1 MIEFMSFFWM
11 RLGFLLLVF
20 APVMV
25 HAGGDEVVVIYNSR
39 MPESKAV
46 AEHYAAARQVP
57 AKQVFG
63 FALTTNEVMTRADFT
78 DFLQQPLAEKLEVA
92 KLWKFGKVT
101 FPATNGQPARVE
113 NRVVKS
119 KIRYAVL
126 CYGVP
131 LKIEPSSKLE
141 EMAEK
146 IARTE
151 FRRNEAAVDSELA
164 WLPIL
169 KLDVM
174 LTGPLPNPFYLTTN
188 RASLNVTNG
197 ILLVARL
204 DGPTPEIASAL
215 VDKALEAESNG
226 FWGRAYFDARGL
238 ENTNSYFQGDQW
250 ILTGAEICRQLGFDC
265 ETDTNGDTLPASLP
279 MSHIAVYAG
288 WYANDAC
295 GPFLQSKMEFMP
307 GAFAYHLHSYSADT
321 LRSTTRNWCG
331 PLLAKGA
338 TCTMGC
344 VYEPFLQFTPNIAS
358 FLQSIGN
365 GWTFGEAAL
374 ASQLALSWQTTV
386 IGDPL
391 YQPFKKTPPELHAQL
406 ARNHNPLIEWSFNR
420 LVNLDLAR
428 GLRATELAKFLEGVP
443 TTTQSA
449 VLTEKLANLYESLG
463 KPSSAIAAWQQ
474 ALTLNPSPQ
483 QRIRLR
489 RVLAEKLL
497 AQNRE
502 ADAAENWRQ
511 LIAEAPDYADIPNLR
526 NRLKELEQKI
536 AAEKH

>member
-238 ENTNSYFQGDQW
+238 DNTNSYFQGDQW

-321 LRSTTRNWCG
+321 LRSPTRNWCG

-365 GWTFGEAAL
+365 GWTFGEAAW